1 VQEFFEARLC
11 YGLAGALSRGWIC
24 TRCDAGLMTPCAP
37 EVDGEWMPVPSD
49 KINNVVAPSRAIPEP
64 VTRHVELG
72 DIRLH
77 VGAEFLEPVS
87 IELDVGGADHL
98 GPLGCPIPP
107 EHSCCRA
114 LATACRDLRSAEL
127 GTQGATYSV
136 ASGQRKKWTLLW
148 CNTDVGGP
156 GVVSNPGPFPRV
168 LFGLSSAREHQH
180 EE

>member
-1 VQEFFEARLC
+1 
-11 YGLAGALSRGWIC
+11 
-24 TRCDAGLMTPCAP
+24 MTPCAP